1 VLVEAPVL
9 SPRTALSR
17 LAISSGSRYCSS
29 NTCVTIF
36 SCGATSNWLM
46 ISSARSRFSTV
57 SIINSV
63 FVFCSGRMRPDVP
76 SIGIRI

>member
-1 VLVEAPVL
+1 
-9 SPRTALSR
+9 
-17 LAISSGSRYCSS
+17 
-29 NTCVTIF
+29 
-36 SCGATSNWLM
+36 M

-76 SIGIRI
+76 SIGIRISLMRSALQCCNLKNRCTIWVLFSILSSESPAAIVGIG